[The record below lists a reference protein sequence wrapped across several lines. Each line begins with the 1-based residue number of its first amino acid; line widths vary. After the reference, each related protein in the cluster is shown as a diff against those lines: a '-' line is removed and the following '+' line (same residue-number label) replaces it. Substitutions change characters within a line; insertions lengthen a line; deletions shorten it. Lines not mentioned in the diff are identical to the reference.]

1 MPGTSRALFLEE
13 SMDTLNKYKQ
23 LLDKLVRIL
32 AMTLFVG
39 VIVLTIA
46 QVLSRYLMKFP
57 IAFSEELARILFIWI
72 SFLGAAM
79 VMKDDEH
86 IRLDV
91 IMEKLSAQAARRLKI
106 FIQLLISAFSIITAW
121 KGIYLI
127 TITMQQVT
135 PVARIPMGI
144 VYIVLPFSCLVM
156 AFYSVCL
163 ILDLIHEN
171 NEGAQS

>member
-1 MPGTSRALFLEE
+1 
-13 SMDTLNKYKQ
+13 MDKLNKYKQ
-23 LLDKLVRIL
+23 QLDKMVRLL
-32 AMTLFVG
+32 AMLLFIG

-79 VMKDDEH
+79 VMKEDEH

-91 IMEKLSAQAARRLKI
+91 IMEKLTEKSVKKLKI
-106 FIQLLISAFSIITAW
+106 FIQLLITIFSIITAW

-156 AFYSVCL
+156 AFYSICI
-163 ILDLIHEN
+163 ILELFFDTDT
-171 NEGAQS
+171 GVRS